1 MDGRYIG
8 VGMYGRTLVQA
19 GRIVSEYVFTVSH
32 WSTNKVQLMLS
43 AKILGPLRPALRC
56 LAARQVY
63 LLAAVSL
70 YLNLKTISL
79 HRTKQS
85 SALSILSDC
94 AAAHWRLCKL
104 NKQRKKQIILITG
117 YQNLAR
123 NCIFDP
129 KSGVNGPKGSSWN
142 SFPINNVDIKWPSRI
157 AIAAAGH
164 KAA

>member
-1 MDGRYIG
+1 
-8 VGMYGRTLVQA
+8 
-19 GRIVSEYVFTVSH
+19 
-32 WSTNKVQLMLS
+32 MLS
-43 AKILGPLRPALRC
+43 AKILGPLRPAPRC

-79 HRTKQS
+79 HRTKPS

-94 AAAHWRLCKL
+94 AAAHRRFCTL
-104 NKQRKKQIILITG
+104 NKQRKRQIILITG

-123 NCIFDP
+123 NWIFDP

-142 SFPINNVDIKWPSRI
+142 SFPINNVDIKWPRRI
-157 AIAAAGH
+157 AIAAAGF
-164 KAA
+164 KAAARALLQAVWSGRGDEMMPEQSWCLIQSKSQIF

>member
-1 MDGRYIG
+1 MHPWMRPWMGG
-8 VGMYGRTLVQA
+8 GGGHVWTHLLA
-19 GRIVSEYVFTVSH
+19 GRIVSEYVLTVPH

-79 HRTKQS
+79 HRTKPR

-94 AAAHWRLCKL
+94 AAAHWRLCTI

-117 YQNLAR
+117 YPNLVR
-123 NCIFDP
+123 KRIFDP
-129 KSGVNGPKGSSWN
+129 ESVNQPKGSSWN
-142 SFPINNVDIKWPSRI
+142 SVPVTL
-157 AIAAAGH
+157 
-164 KAA
+164 

>member
-1 MDGRYIG
+1 MHLTSKWGGWACMDK
-8 VGMYGRTLVQA
+8 VLE

-79 HRTKQS
+79 HRTKPR

-94 AAAHWRLCKL
+94 AAAHWRLCKQTAQKANYSNNWL
-104 NKQRKKQIILITG
+104 
-117 YQNLAR
+117 
-123 NCIFDP
+123 P
-129 KSGVNGPKGSSWN
+129 KSSVPKENIRGSPLILLDTRLLHGLSCKQNWVGGVICW
-142 SFPINNVDIKWPSRI
+142 
-157 AIAAAGH
+157 
-164 KAA
+164 